1 MILGSSSAGIGTGGY
16 SLAIVGLG
24 HVCVADDAGYSPG
37 GFFDGLREAVPGYD
51 GDTKEAGY
59 AAEY

>member
-1 MILGSSSAGIGTGGY
+1 MMLGSSSAGIGTGGHN
-16 SLAIVGLG
+16 LAIVGLG

-37 GFFDGLREAVPGYD
+37 GFFDGLREAVPCHD